1 MSRGR
6 RSAHSGATEDDR
18 VAEARARGTFQRE
31 VSGLLL
37 AIATRRRRFSLS
49 ELSRC
54 PLVLYQ
60 DGPVPMGLSGR
71 PTWWSHWEPLLGPD
85 GVR

>member
-37 AIATRRRRFSLS
+37 AVCHEEGKIQPAQNRADVRWVFTRTDPS
-49 ELSRC
+49 
-54 PLVLYQ
+54 
-60 DGPVPMGLSGR
+60 DGPQ
-71 PTWWSHWEPLLGPD
+71 W
-85 GVR
+85 